1 MTYFQQLCNLTIAE
15 NKNFF
20 FLFFVTG
27 TVTSQSTF
35 QVNQIRGI
43 FKTLPNIYGGALWE
57 NSSQLEGHSSFATRA
72 FGSLSESGTQKP
84 F

>member
-1 MTYFQQLCNLTIAE
+1 MTYFQHLCDLNIAE

-43 FKTLPNIYGGALWE
+43 FKTLPNIYDGAL
-57 NSSQLEGHSSFATRA
+57 
-72 FGSLSESGTQKP
+72 
-84 F
+84 